1 MLRRSRLIAQRTAI
15 ALTYAIEAAGSRRP
29 GGVMVSVFFYVL
41 LVRCCWSVVGCW
53 LWVRSVL
60 YSYLRYVILID
71 TGAFVSFVGARD
83 I

>member
-1 MLRRSRLIAQRTAI
+1 MLRRSRLIVQRTAI
-15 ALTYAIEAAGSRRP
+15 ALTYAIEAAGSRWP

-60 YSYLRYVILID
+60 YSYLRYIILID